1 MIRRPPRSTR
11 TDTLFPYTT
20 LFRSVR
26 HSVGRS
32 LPCLG
37 LADRLLA
44 VRGHCG
50 HWLLCPYP
58 SQRFSDLHGGQGEDR
73 ERGQRGLWSD
83 RGLQA
88 LSEGRLHRDGPAFR
102 GNRSEERRVGKGGF
116 HTC

>member
-1 MIRRPPRSTR
+1 MLFFYFLCSFFFFFLMIRRPPRSTR
-11 TDTLFPYTT
+11 TDTLFPYTS
-20 LFRSVR
+20 LFRS
-26 HSVGRS
+26 
-32 LPCLG
+32 PCLG

-102 GNRSEERRVGKGGF
+102 GKYSLL
-116 HTC
+116 

>member
-1 MIRRPPRSTR
+1 MRIS
-11 TDTLFPYTT
+11 DWSSDVCSSDL
-20 LFRSVR
+20 
-26 HSVGRS
+26 S

-88 LSEGRLHRDGPAFR
+88 LSEGSLHRDGPAFR
-102 GNRSEERRVGKGGF
+102 GKYSLLYGGDF
-116 HTC
+116 LDTLS